1 MIKKLKLLSLLLESG
16 ANIKDIQVRLGHS
29 KLSTTMDRY
38 SHVTQKMSYESI
50 NLFENALK

>member
-29 KLSTTMDRY
+29 KLSTTMYRY